1 MPCSFAIKKSII
13 KVQFSSI
20 DSDKDES
27 VEHVTCDSWIEIEG
41 KEKKHNDQIKIPFN

>member
-27 VEHVTCDSWIEIEG
+27 VEHVTWTGIEG